1 MKVQIMEK
9 KTWEKVSRETEM
21 ENSMTYVLNRYL
33 VMDRRLH
40 FPVSL
45 DEIWTNYPS

>member
-1 MKVQIMEK
+1 MEK

-33 VMDRRLH
+33 VMGGFSVGTCL
-40 FPVSL
+40 
-45 DEIWTNYPS
+45 PSRWLVMDV